1 MGGCCCVRAGCAGA
15 WRACSPN
22 DGQSRPKIGSQA
34 ARQSASSR
42 HAWAP
47 TRPRCA
53 VYVGVAWPKV
63 SNVEVGATAIILI
76 FMSPALEKAPRT
88 TANRTYEWTDTPP
101 QRKKE
106 MARNDSSNGP
116 SKLGLTSRAES
127 FGPTRPRRGCRPLV
141 QMTHRM
147 TRHARPAVRLRRRCS
162 QPARCTH
169 RRLENRPAVMSHS
182 PKFATASGSVN

>member
-1 MGGCCCVRAGCAGA
+1 MRSKRAEPTPDRLAWLDFAAFHGNGNQTPRKRFPIAENWGGEEPQKGYRPGRVRSKQGQNKVKIAGRRVLFLGGCCCVRAGCAGA

-34 ARQSASSR
+34 ARQSASSP

-63 SNVEVGATAIILI
+63 GNVEVGATAIILI

-101 QRKKE
+101 PKKE
-106 MARNDSSNGP
+106 GNGP
-116 SKLGLTSRAES
+116 K
-127 FGPTRPRRGCRPLV
+127 
-141 QMTHRM
+141 
-147 TRHARPAVRLRRRCS
+147 
-162 QPARCTH
+162 
-169 RRLENRPAVMSHS
+169 
-182 PKFATASGSVN
+182 